1 MVLVVQLKLNYL
13 RKNIFQTKPVVD
25 RSENSSVTKAVNT
38 SYLTQMTHVYYKVQ
52 NVKETNGINKVNIFL

>member
-1 MVLVVQLKLNYL
+1 MVLVVQLKLKYL

-52 NVKETNGINKVNIFL
+52 NIK